1 MNLRSYFGLFCIVGF
16 LSCGFLSCQN
26 SAQTEQRTTGDTLSR
41 AEKPLPADQE
51 QKYCFLRTEGTQQQ
65 DSSYIQLAIRKETVS
80 GVYNIIPAEKDAR
93 RGTVLGKAEDGVLD
107 LVWTFMQE
115 GSQDTMR
122 VVFALRDGK
131 LMQKPLSV
139 DAASGRQVTRDT
151 SDFSVM
157 YEPVDCV
164 AD

>member
-1 MNLRSYFGLFCIVGF
+1 MNLQSYLSIFCIAGLF
-16 LSCGFLSCQN
+16 SCQN
-26 SAQTEQRTTGDTLSR
+26 SMRNEQQATSDTLSHI
-41 AEKPLPADQE
+41 EKPLPTDQE

-80 GVYNIIPAEKDAR
+80 GVYNVIPAEKDAR
-93 RGTVLGKAEDGVLD
+93 RGTVLGRAEDDVLD
-107 LVWTFMQE
+107 LVWTFTQE
-115 GSQDTMR
+115 GMQDTMR

-139 DAASGRQVTRDT
+139 DTLTGRQITRDM
-151 SDFSVM
+151 SDFSVV
-157 YEPVDCV
+157 YEPMDCA